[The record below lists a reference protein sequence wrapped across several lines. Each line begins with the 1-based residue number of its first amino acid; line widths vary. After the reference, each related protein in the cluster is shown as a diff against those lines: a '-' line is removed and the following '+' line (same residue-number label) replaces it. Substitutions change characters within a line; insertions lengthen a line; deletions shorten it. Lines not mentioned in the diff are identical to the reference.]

1 MIDLDAAAIAARLRA
16 LDHRAPV
23 TVAAITGST
32 NDDARAAAIAGAQ
45 HGAAFLADAQR
56 RGRGRGGHAW
66 HSPPGENLYLS
77 IVLRPADIAPREI
90 APLTLAIGV
99 AVARAI
105 EARFPEGSRASIK
118 WPNDVLVDGRKIAG
132 VLVESALRAGAI
144 TAVVAGVG
152 VNVKTLTFPADLADR
167 ATSLALLGARSLDR
181 SALAAALIAGI
192 TRAADRFAAER
203 LAPFLDDLRARDHLL
218 GQPVTAI
225 EARGIGAGVR
235 DDGAYVIEVDGGARV
250 PITSGA
256 IEAP

>member
-1 MIDLDAAAIAARLRA
+1 MIDLDEAAIVARLSAIGVASPVSIAA
-16 LDHRAPV
+16 L
-23 TVAAITGST
+23 TGST
-32 NDDARAAAIAGAQ
+32 NDDARAAAIAGAP
-45 HGAAFLADAQR
+45 HGAAFLADAQHK
-56 RGRGRGGHAW
+56 GRGRGGHSW

-77 IVLRPADIAPREI
+77 IVLRPAGIAPREL

-105 EARFPEGSRASIK
+105 EARLPEGSRASIK

-152 VNVKTLTFPADLADR
+152 VNVKTLNFPAELADR
-167 ATSLALLGARSLDR
+167 ATSIALLGARDRDR
-181 SALAAALIAGI
+181 SSLAAALIAGI
-192 TRAADRFAAER
+192 TRASDRFEAER

-218 GQPVTAI
+218 GRPLHAL

-235 DDGAYVIEVDGGARV
+235 DDGAYVIEVEGGARV

-256 IEAP
+256 IEVP